1 MAGFKLLR
9 FPEAASLGLHA
20 MAHLAKNPQTS
31 LSNQAIADR
40 LGGSKHHLAKVTQRL
55 AKSGLLQSGS
65 GPRGGFRLARRA
77 DEITLLEICEA
88 TEGPLD
94 APGCLLEAQA
104 CDGTR
109 DCLLGSMIQSI
120 SQQMCTFLT
129 STTLADLAGNVGIHG
144 ISGGSPAQDRDH

>member
-1 MAGFKLLR
+1 MAGFKLIR

-20 MAHLAKNPQTS
+20 MAHLAKHPETP
-31 LSNQAIADR
+31 LSNQTIADR

-77 DEITLLEICEA
+77 DEISLLEICEA

-94 APGCLLEAQA
+94 APGCLLEAHA

-120 SQQMCTFLT
+120 SGQMREFLT
-129 STTLADLAGNVGIHG
+129 STTLADLAGNVSIYGV
-144 ISGGSPAQDRDH
+144 SGGKPPQNRDR

>member
-1 MAGFKLLR
+1 
-9 FPEAASLGLHA
+9 
-20 MAHLAKNPQTS
+20 MAHLAKHPETP
-31 LSNQAIADR
+31 LSNQTIADR

-77 DEITLLEICEA
+77 DEISLLEICEA

-94 APGCLLEAQA
+94 APGCLLEAHA

-120 SQQMCTFLT
+120 SGQMREFLT
-129 STTLADLAGNVGIHG
+129 STTLADLAGNVSIYGV
-144 ISGGSPAQDRDH
+144 SGGKPPQNRDR